1 MDDHIQIK
9 LFICQ
14 HSQNVNKSRQH
25 RICIIITRASK
36 QRRAAA
42 IPTAGHTFPTPSS
55 HFPPLP
61 EKKMARSWKGSRSTK
76 MRWYEK
82 SILFRRVR

>member
-55 HFPPLP
+55 H
-61 EKKMARSWKGSRSTK
+61 R
-76 MRWYEK
+76 
-82 SILFRRVR
+82 FRKRKWRGAGKEAGVQK